1 MMKRMGC
8 MGLLLA
14 MLLASAQVC
23 AAGPT
28 LLWELRDVRGNLRA
42 WLFGT
47 IHVCDAACF
56 PLPGVVREA
65 FAKADV
71 LALELDPDDP
81 QLVVQLRKAGT
92 LPPGVR
98 LAERLPPELNARL
111 ERVAAGFGLPAEAIQ
126 RLQPW
131 MVATLLSLQAAEK
144 AGYGASQGVDLWLA
158 RQARARGL
166 PLLALETAKQQ
177 VTALGAGGDEAQ
189 LAYLTE
195 VVELVGSGEAS
206 TYFSALLQ
214 AWREGDV
221 AALDRLLREE
231 MSGEAMRP
239 LLEAL
244 LDQRNREMAVRI
256 DKQLKAGRRPFVAVG
271 AGHLGG
277 PSGLLAQ
284 LAGKGYRLRQLDD
297 GAD

>member
-1 MMKRMGC
+1 MMKRMSRI
-8 MGLLLA
+8 GLLVA
-14 MLLASAQVC
+14 MLLASAQVL
-23 AAGPT
+23 ATGPT
-28 LLWELRDVRGNLRA
+28 LLWELRDVRGNVRA

-47 IHVCDAACF
+47 IHVCDEACF

-65 FAKADV
+65 FAKADL

-81 QLVVQLRKAGT
+81 QLVVQLRKAAV
-92 LPPGVR
+92 LPGRAR
-98 LAERLPPELNARL
+98 LSERLPSELNARL
-111 ERVAAGFGLPAEAIQ
+111 ERVAAGFGLSPEAIQ

-158 RQARARGL
+158 RQARARRL
-166 PLLALETAKQQ
+166 PLLALETAKRQ
-177 VTALGAGGDEAQ
+177 VAALGAGGDEAQ
-189 LAYLTE
+189 LAYLAE
-195 VVELVGSGEAS
+195 VVDLVDSGEAS
-206 TYFSALLQ
+206 TYFAAMLQ
-214 AWREGDV
+214 AWRDGDV
-221 AALDRLLREE
+221 VALDRLLREE
-231 MSGEAMRP
+231 MAGEAMQP

-297 GAD
+297 GAE